1 MAGDCRSLAFQ
12 GILRFLLSVQTPS
25 PRGGNL
31 GCLSLSWKTV
41 APPSWSPLNPQ
52 KNIRLLLCLISM
64 KCSLCVCVQLK
75 VRCGDSFR
83 STKGSPDR
91 TVMKVCKNNI
101 LTISKRV
108 SNVLASLYKN
118 ITDAT
123 GKKMLVKGK
132 FLISLLLFHFFG
144 DSGRSL
150 WLWSENCWKELN

>member
-1 MAGDCRSLAFQ
+1 M
-12 GILRFLLSVQTPS
+12 
-25 PRGGNL
+25 
-31 GCLSLSWKTV
+31 
-41 APPSWSPLNPQ
+41 
-52 KNIRLLLCLISM
+52 
-64 KCSLCVCVQLK
+64 QLK

-123 GKKMLVKGK
+123 GKKK
-132 FLISLLLFHFFG
+132 FLISLLLFHFLETLEEVFDCG
-144 DSGRSL
+144 LKTVGR
-150 WLWSENCWKELN
+150 N